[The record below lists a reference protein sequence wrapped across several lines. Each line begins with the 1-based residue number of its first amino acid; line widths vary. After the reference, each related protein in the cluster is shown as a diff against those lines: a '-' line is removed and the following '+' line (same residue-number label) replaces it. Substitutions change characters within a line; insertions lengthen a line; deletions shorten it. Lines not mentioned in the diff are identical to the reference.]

1 MANGN
6 STHDVRSLLGGLRDH
21 LAQHERP
28 IAFLFGAGT
37 SCAVRVQ
44 SAEDD
49 GKTTPLIPDIAG
61 LTKSCK
67 RASVAQGQKFA
78 LAWEKII
85 SDCEDTKPTPN
96 IEDVL
101 SRLRMMLEAVGQ
113 GDTLAGLNREE
124 LSELETTIRQEIARV
139 VDPPIGGILG
149 QLPHRKFARWL
160 SQAPRRQPVEI
171 FTVNYDILIES
182 ALEAERVPLFDGFVG
197 SYQPFFL
204 PDSLRH
210 LESAPGVNWTR
221 LWKMHGSVTWRKV
234 SIDGRERLVRGEPD
248 QSGEMI
254 LPSFQKYDES
264 RQQPYA
270 AFADRLARF
279 LNNDGALL
287 VVCGFGFGDEHINN
301 VIFEALESRPRT
313 HVYALQF
320 GEQGEDADLVM
331 RSYQRHNMMVVG
343 PETGIIGGKRGKW
356 QISGDHAVFSDVLE
370 VREADQDPDGASN
383 PSSTSG
389 NSCKVRIGDFNRFCD
404 FLASMMSR

>member
-1 MANGN
+1 MVAEN
-6 STHDVRSLLGGLRDH
+6 STHDVRNLLGGLRDN
-21 LAQHERP
+21 LAQHDRP

-37 SCAVRVQ
+37 SCAVRVP
-44 SAEDD
+44 SNADEEE
-49 GKTTPLIPDIAG
+49 TVPLIPNIAG
-61 LTKSCK
+61 LTTSCEK
-67 RASVAQGQKFA
+67 AAVAQGEKFG
-78 LAWEKII
+78 LAWQKIF
-85 SDCEDTKPTPN
+85 SDCKETKPTPN

-101 SRLRMMLEAVGQ
+101 SRLRMMLEAVGNV
-113 GDTLAGLNREE
+113 DTLAGLHKDG

-139 VDPPIGGILG
+139 VNPPIDHILG
-149 QLPHRKFARWL
+149 ALPHRRFARWL
-160 SQAPRRQPVEI
+160 IQAPRRQPVEI

-197 SYQPFFL
+197 SFQPFFL

-210 LESAPGVNWTR
+210 LEFAPGMNWTR

-234 SIDGRERLVRGEPD
+234 AIDGRERLVRGEPD

-270 AFADRLARF
+270 AFADRFARF
-279 LNNDGALL
+279 LDHDGALL

-320 GEQGEDADLVM
+320 DEQNEDTDLVQ
-331 RSYQRHNMMVVG
+331 RSYQRHNMVVIG
-343 PETGIIGGKRGKW
+343 PETGIIGGKRGRW
-356 QISGDHAVFSDVLE
+356 DISGDVSVFSDVLE
-370 VREADQDPDGASN
+370 VKKPKQDPEGGSKPASTN
-383 PSSTSG
+383 G
-389 NSCKVRIGDFNRFCD
+389 NSCAVRIGDFNQFCS
-404 FLASMMSR
+404 FLASMMTR

>member
-1 MANGN
+1 MDGEN
-6 STHDVRSLLGGLRDH
+6 STHDVRSLMGGLRDH

-37 SCAVRVQ
+37 SCAVRVP
-44 SAEDD
+44 SAENE
-49 GKTTPLIPDIAG
+49 GKMIPLIPDIAG
-61 LTKSCK
+61 LTESCEK
-67 RASVAQGQKFA
+67 AAVAQGKKFA
-78 LAWEKII
+78 RAWEKIF
-85 SDCEDTKPTPN
+85 SDCKETRPTPN

-101 SRLRMMLEAVGQ
+101 SRLRMMLEAVGKD
-113 GDTLAGLNREE
+113 DTLAGLNRVG
-124 LSELETTIRQEIARV
+124 LSKLEAIIRQEIAKV
-139 VDPPIGGILG
+139 VNPDIEHILG
-149 QLPHRKFARWL
+149 ALPHRRFARWL
-160 SQAPRRQPVEI
+160 NQAPRRQPVEI

-197 SYQPFFL
+197 SYEPFFL

-210 LESAPGVNWTR
+210 SEFAPGGNWTR

-234 SIDGRERLVRGEPD
+234 EIDGRERLVRGEPD

-270 AFADRLARF
+270 AFSDRLARF
-279 LNNDGALL
+279 LDQDGALL

-320 GEQGEDADLVM
+320 GEQDDDADLVR
-331 RSYQRHNMMVVG
+331 RSYQRYNMMVIG
-343 PETGIIGGKRGKW
+343 PETGIIGGRRGKW
-356 QISGDHAVFSDVLE
+356 QISGDRAVFSDLLE
-370 VREADQDPDGASN
+370 MEDATKSPDGESKP
-383 PSSTSG
+383 PSTDE
-389 NSCKVRIGDFNRFCD
+389 NSCRIRIGDFNQFCN
-404 FLASMMSR
+404 FLASMMAR

>member
-1 MANGN
+1 MGDGIV
-6 STHDVRSLLGGLRDH
+6 THDVRSLLGGLRDH
-21 LAQHERP
+21 LAQHDKP

-44 SAEDD
+44 STEDD

-61 LTKSCK
+61 LTKFCK
-67 RASVAQGQKFA
+67 EASVAQGEKFA
-78 LAWEKII
+78 LAWGKII
-85 SDCEDTKPTPN
+85 SACEDTKPTPN

-113 GDTLAGLNREE
+113 GDTLAGLNKDE

-139 VDPPIGGILG
+139 VAPPIDDIVGE
-149 QLPHRKFARWL
+149 LPHRKIARWL

-210 LESAPGVNWTR
+210 VEFAPGVKWTR

-234 SIDGRERLVRGEPD
+234 PIDGRERLVRGEPD

-279 LNNDGALL
+279 LDHDGALL

-320 GEQGEDADLVM
+320 GEQSEDADLVQ

-356 QISGDHAVFSDVLE
+356 QISGDPAVFSDVLE
-370 VREADQDPDGASN
+370 VKEADQDSDDDSN
-383 PSSTSG
+383 HSSTSG

>member
-1 MANGN
+1 MVGEN

-21 LAQHERP
+21 LAQHDRP
-28 IAFLFGAGT
+28 VAFLFGAGT
-37 SCAVRVQ
+37 SCAVRVP
-44 SAEDD
+44 STEVEGTA
-49 GKTTPLIPDIAG
+49 TPLIPDISG
-61 LTKSCK
+61 LTNCCK
-67 RASVAQGQKFA
+67 AAVVAQGENFA
-78 LAWEKII
+78 LAWEKIV
-85 SDCEDTKPTPN
+85 SDCEDAKPMPN

-101 SRLRMMLEAVGQ
+101 SRLRMMLEAVGK
-113 GDTLAGLNREE
+113 GDTLAGLQKDE
-124 LSELETTIRQEIARV
+124 LSKLETTIRQEIARV
-139 VDPPIGGILG
+139 VNPSIVDVLG
-149 QLPHRKFARWL
+149 ELPHRRFARWL
-160 SQAPRRQPVEI
+160 IQAPRHQPVEI

-197 SYQPFFL
+197 GYQPFFL

-210 LESAPGVNWTR
+210 SEFAPGGNWTR

-234 SIDGRERLVRGEPD
+234 TIDGRERLVRGEPD
-248 QSGEMI
+248 QSGQMI

-279 LNNDGALL
+279 LDQDGALL

-301 VIFEALESRPRT
+301 VIFEALGNRPRT

-320 GEQGEDADLVM
+320 GEQNDGSDLAQ

-356 QISGDHAVFSDVLE
+356 EISGDASVFSEVLDVKD
-370 VREADQDPDGASN
+370 ANQHSDSGSNASSGN
-383 PSSTSG
+383 G
-389 NSCKVRIGDFNRFCD
+389 NSCNVSIGDFNRFCN